1 MADAYVNGTIYS
13 MRSQEEVL
21 TSIVIEGDRFAYC
34 GNDQNYAIGYAKKT
48 GGQVIDLKGQ
58 VIVPGMTDAHLHLFS
73 YARDLQKLNL
83 KGCTSKRELFL
94 RIANKVKETP
104 KGEWIIG
111 TGFDHEVFTDDRSL
125 PKRWELDHVSPDNP
139 LIITRYCLHISC
151 ANSMALKAGRIGT
164 GYKPD
169 VEGTVEFT
177 DEGEPN
183 GVLRDKAAGDV
194 IALVPNRLDS
204 VEGKADAVAA
214 ACRELNKVGITGVHP
229 TSAADY
235 DLPEYANVY
244 QYLRDYG
251 KLTVRVYLGFD
262 QLPGCSISTGL
273 GDDMVKFGFYKL
285 FMDGNMGGRT
295 AYLTEPYADDPGN
308 TGIGNYYDQKE
319 LDDKVQKAYDLG
331 IQVAAHAIGDKG
343 CEQIVTSFEH
353 MLKRHEPRCARPFR
367 IIHASLLNRDLIE
380 RIAELPVILD
390 VQPMFLATDIRWC
403 ESRFGRTRSE
413 YLWCWRKLIDKGIIL
428 TGSSDSPC
436 ETFNPMYGIY
446 AAVTRQ
452 GIDGYPD
459 GGWYP
464 ENKINVY
471 EAMCMYTKNP
481 AYASNTDK
489 EMGTIEKGKLAD
501 FVALDQDIFRIEP
514 NKIKD
519 IQVNATYLGGK
530 QVFEKI

>member
-1 MADAYVNGTIYS
+1 MADAYVNGKIYS
-13 MRSQEEVL
+13 MRAEGELLPAMV
-21 TSIVIEGDRFAYC
+21 VEGDHFAYC
-34 GNDQNYAIGYAKKT
+34 GNDQEYAISCAEKT
-48 GGQVIDLKGQ
+48 DGRVIDLLGQ
-58 VIVPGMTDAHLHLFS
+58 AVVPGMTDAHLHLFS

-83 KGCTSKRELFL
+83 KGCTSKEELL
-94 RIANKVKETP
+94 SRIAGKAAETP
-104 KGEWIIG
+104 RGAWIVG
-111 TGFDHEVFTDDRSL
+111 TGFDHEVFTDDRTL
-125 PKRWELDHVSPDNP
+125 PKRWELDRVCPDNP

-151 ANSMALKAGRIGT
+151 ANSLALKAGGIGA
-164 GYKPD
+164 GFHPA
-169 VEGTVEFT
+169 VEGTVEFS
-177 DEGEPN
+177 DDGEPN

-194 IALVPNRLDS
+194 IALVPDKLGT
-204 VEGKADAVAA
+204 VEGKAEAVAA
-214 ACRELNKVGITGVHP
+214 ACRELNRVGITGVHP

-244 QYLRDYG
+244 QYLRDHEE
-251 KLTVRVYLGFD
+251 LTVRVYMGFD

-308 TGIGNYYDQKE
+308 TGIGNYHDQQE

-331 IQVAAHAIGDKG
+331 IQVAAHAIGDRG

-367 IIHASLLNRDLIE
+367 IIHASLLNKDLIE
-380 RIAELPVILD
+380 RIAKLPVILD
-390 VQPMFLATDIRWC
+390 VQPMFLATDIHWC
-403 ESRFGRTRSE
+403 ESRFGHARSE
-413 YLWCWRKLIDKGIIL
+413 YLWCWRKLIDRGIIL

-452 GIDGYPD
+452 GIDGYPE

-464 ENKINVY
+464 ENKISVY
-471 EAMCMYTKNP
+471 EALCMYTRNP
-481 AYASNTDK
+481 AYASDTDRK
-489 EMGTIEKGKLAD
+489 TGTIEKGKLAD
-501 FVALDQDIFRIEP
+501 FVVLDQDIFQIDPE
-514 NKIKD
+514 KIKEVL
-519 IQVNATYLGGK
+519 VNATYLGGK
-530 QVFEKI
+530 KVFERI